1 MLPAAIPGRTG
12 RPTTRGGYGE
22 LLMINSALPTL
33 TAYRYSPYTVPSS
46 AAAAATV
53 STTCS
58 IQSPVTSLSYP
69 SNSNSSCQAS
79 ASHLANL
86 VQAPHFHQQQQQ
98 FVAAATAAGLGSAQS
113 ASLLNAVAQQQQQQQ
128 QHQQQQ
134 QQQQQQQ
141 AQVQQHH
148 AAVAAAAALQAS
160 QHSQQLQQQL
170 QFMGIDL
177 SCHPATNLLAAGG
190 QLAAAAAAA
199 SCKQRTLPVSL
210 AAGGQ
215 VESPGLGYAMNDFL
229 SLQNLQPL
237 EASLN
242 YQVPVGL

>member
-1 MLPAAIPGRTG
+1 MLPATIARTG
-12 RPTTRGGYGE
+12 RPATRGGYGE
-22 LLMINSALPTL
+22 LLMLNSALPTL

-46 AAAAATV
+46 AAAV

-58 IQSPVTSLSYP
+58 IQSPVTSLSFP
-69 SNSNSSCQAS
+69 SNSNSSCQAT

-98 FVAAATAAGLGSAQS
+98 FVAAATAAGLGSATS
-113 ASLLNAVAQQQQQQQ
+113 ASLLNAVA
-128 QHQQQQ
+128 Q

-177 SCHPATNLLAAGG
+177 SCHPTNLLAAGG

-199 SCKQRTLPVSL
+199 TCKQRTLPVSL

-237 EASLN
+237 EATLN